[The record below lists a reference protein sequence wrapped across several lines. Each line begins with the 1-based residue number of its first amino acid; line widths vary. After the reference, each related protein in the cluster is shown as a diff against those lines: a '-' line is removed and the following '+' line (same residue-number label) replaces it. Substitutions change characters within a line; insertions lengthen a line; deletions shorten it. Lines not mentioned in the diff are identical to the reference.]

1 MVTTETGAN
10 PEPEEEEPEEERPE
24 DDNRKPFSA
33 EQDQT
38 FWRGGDGSAEPQAQ
52 NDEFAKPYADL
63 VTDLLQAENAI
74 VNGLETRGVA
84 VVSTSGALVT
94 LLLGLAGLVTR
105 AQSFHIPRSVLILAS
120 LAVVFFLLAGLVALW
135 INRPRKTWRPDP
147 GRLTIE
153 MWDRWNRPYP
163 YDPLKKA
170 TATRLALWATAQDLT
185 QKKARALL
193 AALAAQA
200 VAVILLGAA
209 AIIVLA

>member
-1 MVTTETGAN
+1 MMATEAGAN
-10 PEPEEEEPEEERPE
+10 PEEEEPEEEKPE

-33 EQDQT
+33 ETDTT
-38 FWRGGDGSAEPQAQ
+38 FWRGGDGSVEPPAKS
-52 NDEFAKPYADL
+52 NDVAKPYADL

-105 AQSFHIPRSVLILAS
+105 VQSFHVSPTVLILAS
-120 LAVVFFLLAGLVALW
+120 LAVVFFLLAGLVAMW

-147 GRLTIE
+147 GRLTME